1 MAAMRM
7 AYESFRTWSAAVAA
21 VLLLATFAAG
31 PAGAQNGDA
40 RYYALVIGNNDYQH
54 LPDLET
60 AVSDAAA
67 AAELLRSKYGFE
79 IKLMLNATRAELL
92 AEMNRLQGEL
102 EDADRLL
109 IYYAGHG
116 ILDRVTQT
124 GYWLPTDAREDDDTN
139 WIPNSQLS
147 RYLQRMAARHVMV
160 VADSCYS
167 GTLLREVRAVPSA
180 ARDRQAVLQRL
191 ASKRARTALVSGGLE
206 PVADGGTNGHSVFA
220 SAFLKALRDNEEVL
234 DGQGLFRQVQRQVV
248 LNADQT
254 PQYAD
259 LRKAGHEGGDFVL
272 IPVTKRIAAAAP
284 VTSPA
289 GAPPPAASAIDKEAL
304 FWQSMQSSQE
314 PADFRDYLK
323 RYPKGDFSGL
333 ARRRLK
339 ALEGKPLQRT
349 AAKTPS
355 APKAS
360 PVVTPSTPAPAL
372 ETQPTPPLPAAKPQI
387 TDQEFA
393 LWQAI
398 SESTDPVKFEDY
410 LARYPAG
417 RFSAAA
423 KYRLQ
428 TLKPAKAP
436 AQIATV
442 VAPKPAPPVGAS
454 GAWRLKIGAS
464 SFTDGDLGNVE
475 ERITVDGSRYK
486 AHLSR
491 GTFNSWITFTLTGD
505 QIEGRVTV
513 SPGPEWFDLTLKFN
527 GVVENGLFKA
537 KLSGITTVERG
548 GFGRDSRDISVLLH
562 LERAP

>member
-7 AYESFRTWSAAVAA
+7 AYESFRTWSAVVAA

-31 PAGAQNGDA
+31 PAHAQNGEA

-248 LNADQT
+248 LSADQT

-259 LRKAGHEGGDFVL
+259 LRKAGHEGGDFVF

-284 VTSPA
+284 VTSQA
-289 GAPPPAASAIDKEAL
+289 GAPPPAAPAIDKEAL

-355 APKAS
+355 APKA
-360 PVVTPSTPAPAL
+360 
-372 ETQPTPPLPAAKPQI
+372 
-387 TDQEFA
+387 
-393 LWQAI
+393 
-398 SESTDPVKFEDY
+398 
-410 LARYPAG
+410 
-417 RFSAAA
+417 
-423 KYRLQ
+423 
-428 TLKPAKAP
+428 
-436 AQIATV
+436 
-442 VAPKPAPPVGAS
+442 
-454 GAWRLKIGAS
+454 
-464 SFTDGDLGNVE
+464 
-475 ERITVDGSRYK
+475 
-486 AHLSR
+486 
-491 GTFNSWITFTLTGD
+491 
-505 QIEGRVTV
+505 
-513 SPGPEWFDLTLKFN
+513 
-527 GVVENGLFKA
+527 
-537 KLSGITTVERG
+537 
-548 GFGRDSRDISVLLH
+548 RDR
-562 LERAP
+562 